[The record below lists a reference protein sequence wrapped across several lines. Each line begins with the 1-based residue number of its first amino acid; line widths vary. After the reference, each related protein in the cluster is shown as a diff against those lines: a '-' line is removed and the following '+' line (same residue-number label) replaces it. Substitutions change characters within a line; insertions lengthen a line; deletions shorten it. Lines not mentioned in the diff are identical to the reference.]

1 MTSRNSSLVAALVV
15 AVASADGS
23 LRAQETNPPAADEP
37 AVAGAGQTESPDA
50 TKSNEVLDLETSAAS
65 SLFISNLA
73 FSPEGRLLF
82 STSTYGNPLGVEV
95 APVEA
100 ALRAQLGI
108 EEGSGVVVTSVAQD
122 GAAAQAG
129 LQAHD
134 LVLTIN
140 GQAIAGTEKFHE
152 MIGAEQGK
160 PVSLGLVRQGLP
172 RTLEITLAA
181 TPVYDLVTT
190 RSLLLFD
197 TAASRYR
204 IGVTL
209 SEADDTLRSQLRLA
223 AGEGL
228 VVTDVVA
235 DSPAATAGIKPHD
248 VLVKLDGKRLSTV
261 DNINA
266 QIQEVADRTV
276 TLAYVRGG
284 QELSC
289 DITPQ
294 LSHESVSR
302 YTTLGETN
310 DAVRLWS
317 TLDGTANHMIVRW
330 LTADGQEASPAETAP
345 ADPAATLSDLKRQL
359 AEMQKSLQAL
369 EAALQ
374 PAPQPT
380 PPAETPPQE

>member
-1 MTSRNSSLVAALVV
+1 MTFRSACTTALLVLV
-15 AVASADGS
+15 SAGRP
-23 LRAQETNPPAADEP
+23 LLAQEADQP
-37 AVAGAGQTESPDA
+37 AVAPTEQKPTPEASRFEA
-50 TKSNEVLDLETSAAS
+50 VLDLSAAAS
-65 SLFISNLA
+65 SLLISDLA
-73 FSPEGRLLF
+73 FSPDGRMLL

-108 EEGSGVVVTSVAQD
+108 EENSGVVVTSVAPD
-122 GAAAQAG
+122 SAAAQGG

-140 GQAIAGTEKFHE
+140 GEAIAGTEKFHE
-152 MIGAEQGK
+152 IIVTEQGK

-181 TPVYDLVTT
+181 TPVYELVT
-190 RSLLLFD
+190 SNLLLFD
-197 TAASRYR
+197 AADSRYR

-235 DSPAATAGIKPHD
+235 DSPAAGAGIKPHD
-248 VLVKLDGKRLSTV
+248 VLVKLDGKRLSSV
-261 DNINA
+261 ENINA

-284 QELSC
+284 QELAC
-289 DITPQ
+289 EITPQ
-294 LSHESVSR
+294 LSHEGVSQHANLNL
-302 YTTLGETN
+302 TSDG
-310 DAVRLWS
+310 VRIWS
-317 TLDGTANHMIVRW
+317 TIDGSANHAIVRW
-330 LTADGQEASPAETAP
+330 LTVGEGLPNAVAHSAP
-345 ADPAATLSDLKRQL
+345 PVDPAATLTDLKRQL

-374 PAPQPT
+374 PAPQAA
-380 PPAETPPQE
+380 PPADTPPQE